1 MSPTGVWD
9 SIDRAPIIVG
19 DAILSLLPESWRPIA
34 GDVLVAATVV
44 VVFATIFA
52 LLTILERKGL
62 ARIQN
67 RPGPNRVGIPFTKIR
82 LGGFGQPI
90 ADAIKMI
97 LKEDIV
103 PTSADKVLHFIAPV
117 ILILSSLLTL
127 AVIPFGRHLLP
138 LELEAAVLYFFAAG
152 AISELAV
159 FTAGWGSHNKYSLVG
174 AMRALAQMLSYELP
188 LVLAIIP
195 VIMLT
200 GTLSTS
206 AIVDAQAGWSL
217 GGFLPSWHVVTPWGF
232 AAFLIF
238 LVSSFAEANRSP
250 FDLPEAESEI
260 IAGHLTEYSGFKYA
274 LFFMAEY
281 FGMCALAGLGVTLFL
296 GGWHAPFAALE
307 FLPSWFW
314 FFGKLFTILG
324 FFIWVRGTLP
334 RLRMD
339 QLTRFAWKLMV
350 PLSLCNL
357 ANAAFWHLSAGWTT
371 PGGLVLRW
379 VLSIAIIA
387 TPFLLLSRSLFAGL
401 GPRTYRYAP

>member
-1 MSPTGVWD
+1 MNEAGFWATL
-9 SIDRAPIIVG
+9 DRLPVILR
-19 DAILSLLPESWRPIA
+19 DAIVSVLPEPIQGIA
-34 GDVLVAATVV
+34 GAILAAATIVI
-44 VVFATIFA
+44 VFATIFA
-52 LLTILERKGL
+52 AMTIFERKGL

-90 ADAIKMI
+90 ADGVKMI

-103 PTSADKVLHFIAPV
+103 PFPADRVLHFIAPV
-117 ILILSSLLTL
+117 ILVLSSLLTL
-127 AVIPFGRHLLP
+127 AVIPYGRGLLP
-138 LELEAAVLYFFAAG
+138 VDLEAAIVYFFAAG

-188 LVLAIIP
+188 LVIAVVP

-206 AIVDAQAGWSL
+206 GIVGAQGSWSL
-217 GGFLPSWHVVTPWGF
+217 GGFLPHWHVFTPWGL
-232 AAFLIF
+232 ASFLIF
-238 LVSSFAEANRSP
+238 LVASFAESNRSP

-281 FGMCALAGLGVTLFL
+281 FGMAALAGLNVTLFL
-296 GGWHAPFAALE
+296 GGWNAPFEALD
-307 FLPSWFW
+307 FMPSWFW
-314 FFGKLFTILG
+314 FFAKLFAILF

-334 RLRMD
+334 RMRMD
-339 QLTRFAWKLMV
+339 QLTRFAWKFMV
-350 PLSLCNL
+350 PLALCNL
-357 ANAAFWHLSAGWTT
+357 VNAGFWHLSAGWAS
-371 PGGLVLRW
+371 PGMLVLRW
-379 VLSIAIIA
+379 ILSIAIIA
-387 TPFLLLSRSLFAGL
+387 APFLLLSRSLVRGI
-401 GPRTYRYAP
+401 GPRTYTYAS

>member
-9 SIDRAPIIVG
+9 AIDRAPIIIR
-19 DAILSLLPESWRPIA
+19 DALVSFLPEAWRGLA
-34 GDVLVAATVV
+34 NDVLVAATVAIL
-44 VVFATIFA
+44 FATIFA

-117 ILILSSLLTL
+117 ILILSTLLSL

-195 VIMLT
+195 VVMLT

-206 AIVDAQAGWSL
+206 AIVDAQGSWSL
-217 GGFLPSWHVVTPWGF
+217 GGFIPSWHVLTPWGF
-232 AAFLIF
+232 ASFAIF
-238 LVSSFAEANRSP
+238 VVASFAEANRSP

-314 FFGKLFTILG
+314 FFAKLFMMLG
-324 FFIWVRGTLP
+324 LFIWVRGTLP
-334 RLRMD
+334 RMRMD
-339 QLTRFAWKLMV
+339 QLTRLAWKLMV

-357 ANAAFWHLSAGWTT
+357 ANAAFWHLAADWTS
-371 PGGLVLRW
+371 PGGLALRW
-379 VLSIAIIA
+379 VISIAIIA
-387 TPFLLLSRSLFAGL
+387 TPFLLLSRSLFGGL

>member
-1 MSPTGVWD
+1 MNAGGVWD
-9 SIDRAPIIVG
+9 TIDRAPLIVR
-19 DAILSLLPESWRPIA
+19 DAIVSIFPDAWQGLA
-34 GDVLVAATVV
+34 GSVLAAATVV
-44 VVFATIFA
+44 IVFATIFA
-52 LLTILERKGL
+52 LMTILERKGL
-62 ARIQN
+62 AHIQN

-82 LGGFGQPI
+82 LRGFGQPI

-103 PTSADKVLHFIAPV
+103 PFSADKVLHFIAPV
-117 ILILSSLLTL
+117 ILVTSSLLTL
-127 AVIPFGRHLLP
+127 AVIPLGRGLLP
-138 LELEAAVLYFFAAG
+138 VDLDAAIVYFFAAG

-188 LVLAIIP
+188 LVLAVVP
-195 VIMLT
+195 VVMLT

-206 AIVDAQAGWSL
+206 AIVTAQGGWSL
-217 GGFLPSWHVVTPWGF
+217 GGFLPAWHVLTPWGLG
-232 AAFLIF
+232 AFLIF
-238 LVSSFAEANRSP
+238 VVASFAEANRSP

-281 FGMCALAGLGVTLFL
+281 LGMAALAGLGVTLFL
-296 GGWHAPFAALE
+296 GGWNAPFEALG

-314 FFGKLFTILG
+314 FFGKLFAML
-324 FFIWVRGTLP
+324 FLFIWVRGTLP

-339 QLTRFAWKLMV
+339 QLTRLAWKCMV

-357 ANAAFWHLSAGWTT
+357 VNAAFWHLSAGWVS
-371 PGGLVLRW
+371 PGGLALRW
-379 VLSIAIIA
+379 VLSLAIIA
-387 TPFLLLSRSLFAGL
+387 VPFWVLSRSFVSGI
-401 GPRTYRYAP
+401 GPRTYKYAP

>member
-1 MSPTGVWD
+1 MSPTGIWD
-9 SIDRAPIIVG
+9 AIDRAPIVAG
-19 DAILSLLPESWRPIA
+19 DAILSLLPESWRPLA
-34 GDVLVAATVV
+34 GDLLVAATVV

-90 ADAIKMI
+90 ADAVKMI

-103 PTSADKVLHFIAPV
+103 PAKADKVLHFIAPV

-188 LVLAIIP
+188 LVLAIVP

-206 AIVDAQAGWSL
+206 AIVDAQGGWSL
-217 GGFLPSWHVVTPWGF
+217 GGFLPAWHVVTPWGF

-314 FFGKLFTILG
+314 FFGKLFAILG
-324 FFIWVRGTLP
+324 LFIWVRGTLP

-339 QLTRFAWKLMV
+339 QLTRLAWKLMV

-387 TPFLLLSRSLFAGL
+387 TPFLLLSRALFTGL